1 MSHNV
6 RHDVRRTLQSFLLI
20 VLFSAATLNAEEG
33 KIPLLISDHHA
44 DHAGFLLRR
53 FGFSED
59 HRSLMIVL
67 DAHSDTVINEDY
79 QNIRNMAAEGRY
91 AAADNLFHNQDW
103 IHPLMPFPV
112 DSLIWIH
119 SLSGF
124 PDMGR
129 LQGFYSSGIFRPEN
143 FRQEDFLMV
152 PATQKIHPNIQALS
166 LDKLGTFEP
175 HYGESLLSGESTL
188 SAEKALFISIDL
200 DFFCTGYQTPE
211 DIPFVLDTLLDFTS
225 QWKGPRF
232 WAFCLSRLWLPSDE
246 YAWELLRQ
254 CLFWLQGKTE
264 FEEPE
269 LTVFSS
275 YRFCTSNRAAA
286 FREMGWEIPGLYSAQ
301 DTMPDDIRELLL
313 KK

>member
-1 MSHNV
+1 MAHKAQ
-6 RHDVRRTLQSFLLI
+6 HTLLVFLLI
-20 VLFSAATLNAEEG
+20 ILSVVYVEAEEG

-44 DHAGFLLRR
+44 DHAGFLLQR

-59 HRSLMIVL
+59 LRSLMIVL

-79 QNIRNMAAEGRY
+79 QKIRSMAAEGRY
-91 AAADNLFHNQDW
+91 AMADNLFHNQDW

-129 LQGFYSSGIFRPEN
+129 LQGFYSSGIFRSEV
-143 FRQEDFLMV
+143 FWQV
-152 PATQKIHPNIQALS
+152 PAALS
-166 LDKLGTFEP
+166 LDKLNTFEP
-175 HYGESLLSGESTL
+175 DYVQSSLPRQSGLFSGSLATE
-188 SAEKALFISIDL
+188 EKALFISIDL
-200 DFFCTGYQTPE
+200 DFFCTGYQTPA

-246 YAWELLRQ
+246 YAW
-254 CLFWLQGKTE
+254 
-264 FEEPE
+264 
-269 LTVFSS
+269 
-275 YRFCTSNRAAA
+275 
-286 FREMGWEIPGLYSAQ
+286 
-301 DTMPDDIRELLL
+301 
-313 KK
+313 